1 MENTQGLASYD
12 LEAERS
18 VIGAMLLA
26 PESAIDDV
34 TELLSAND
42 FYSTKYQEIFKA
54 IVAVYND
61 DKPVDYITV
70 EAELNKENLL
80 EIIGGI
86 EELISISE
94 AVGSAINVK
103 YYCQIIK
110 EKSVTRELLLM
121 ANDVIEMGNTNKAV
135 TDILEY
141 AEKRVF
147 DISQDQSHQDLTI
160 IRDLLDPV
168 IQKISEMSLNQ
179 DSVIG
184 VATGFKDLDMQ
195 LSGLQNSDLIL
206 LAARPAMG
214 KTSLAL
220 NIAYNASINNH
231 VAFFSLEM
239 SKMQLTQRLLSA
251 LSEIDL
257 SDLVSGRFDDWKKLG
272 QAANLLTEN
281 KLYVDDTSSINL
293 NELRSKCRK
302 LKAKGELDLI
312 IIDYLQLMTTT
323 GYGENRQ
330 QEISAISRGLKG
342 LAKELNCPIL
352 SLSQL
357 SRAPDQRP
365 NHRPVMSDLR
375 ESGAIEQDADI
386 VLMLYRDDYY
396 DENSEH
402 PNTAEL
408 IVAKHRNGPTGTINL
423 VYDKEH
429 TKFLDYTAYPESGA
443 SFDD

>member
-1 MENTQGLASYD
+1 MEDRQESYD
-12 LEAERS
+12 PQAERS
-18 VIGAMLLA
+18 VIGAMLLS

-34 TELLSAND
+34 TEVLSAND
-42 FYSTKYQEIFKA
+42 FYSTKNREIFKA
-54 IVAVYND
+54 IVSVYNKD
-61 DKPVDYITV
+61 MPVDYITV
-70 EAELNKENLL
+70 EAELDKANML

-86 EELISISE
+86 EELIAISE
-94 AVGSAINVK
+94 SVGSAINVR
-103 YYCQIIK
+103 YYCDIIK
-110 EKSVTRELLLM
+110 EKSVTRELLSM
-121 ANDVIEMGNTNKAV
+121 ANDVIEMGNTNKPV
-135 TDILEY
+135 TEILEY
-141 AEKRVF
+141 AEKSVF
-147 DISQDQSHQDLTI
+147 DISQDQSHQDLTLVK
-160 IRDLLDPV
+160 DLLDPV
-168 IQKISEMSLNQ
+168 IQKISEMSLNE

-184 VATGFKDLDMQ
+184 VPTGFKDLDMQ

-220 NIAYNASINNH
+220 NIAYNASVDNY

-257 SDLVSGRFDDWKKLG
+257 SDLVSGRFSDWKKLG

-302 LKAKGELDLI
+302 LKARGELDLI

-396 DENSEH
+396 DENSEN

-429 TKFLDYTAYPESGA
+429 TKFLDYTAYPESGVT
-443 SFDD
+443 FND